1 MGLKRYLV
9 GLLPFAAMVMV
20 ECFDVGLTTLSK
32 AAMSKGMSHF
42 VFVVYSNALATLILL
57 PSSFLFHRTKRPPL
71 NFSLLCKF
79 FFLSLIGI
87 TVMQNCVFTGI
98 SYSSPTLGSAISNL
112 VPAFTFLLAVIV
124 RMEKVDLRSSRS
136 RVKIMGTLVS
146 ISGALIVTLYKG
158 PSIGSLPV
166 QSPSIPSEGSFPS
179 QPSLFNMLATKS
191 NWILGGLFL
200 VIACLSLSI
209 WNTSQAVILK
219 GYPSELTIV
228 AFYCLFGT
236 IQCTALS
243 FFAERNNPN
252 AWKLSPDIEL
262 ISVIY
267 SAVLGSAV
275 TYSVQTWCI
284 HKKGPVFVAM
294 FKPLGI
300 AIAALLGVIFLGDT
314 LHIGTVIG
322 AVVIVVG
329 FYGVIWAQSKEE
341 EKESHGFDWL
351 PTSSHRTPL
360 LQTHMAG

>member
-1 MGLKRYLV
+1 MRQTDTQTLKKRRKEREREMVLKPYLV

-79 FFLSLIGI
+79 FFLSLIG
-87 TVMQNCVFTGI
+87 
-98 SYSSPTLGSAISNL
+98 
-112 VPAFTFLLAVIV
+112 
-124 RMEKVDLRSSRS
+124 MEKVDLRRSRS

-179 QPSLFNMLATKS
+179 QPYLFNMLANKS

-236 IQCTALS
+236 IQCTTLS
-243 FFAERNNPN
+243 FFAERNIPN

-322 AVVIVVG
+322 AIVIVVG

-341 EKESHGFDWL
+341 ETESLGFDRL
-351 PTSSHRTPL
+351 PSSSHRTPL
-360 LQTHMAG
+360 LQTHMVA